1 MKQFFRF
8 LTVGVFNTLLGY
20 CIIFACMYLAKMS
33 PEASNITGYAVG
45 LVTSYLLNRTYTF
58 RSQQKHRSELIRFLI
73 VFAVAYGLNFAML
86 VILIHKMSV
95 HEGLSQVLA
104 GVVYVATSFILNKY
118 YVFKISHGTE
128 TTDKTISNKFT
139 KNLLWLVPALNDYQH
154 TKPLSAYCID
164 RNNNFNLLRL
174 IGASLVIFGHSYA
187 TFGPQG
193 TRDFINV
200 HIPIINASEL
210 GVQIFFVISGFLVA
224 QSFVNRPHII
234 EFSIARVLRIFPGLL
249 VALLLTVL
257 LGAFMTTLP
266 FAEYVS
272 NPIVWDYFLNNGML
286 QVRWEL
292 PGVFENN
299 SFPKIVNGSLWT
311 LPKEF
316 SLYIILL
323 VVGTAGGL
331 SSRAIINLVCALV
344 VFMHL
349 QQTGTYY
356 LTNGI
361 THVDD
366 AIFCFMLGVL
376 FYANREHILI
386 SFRLTA
392 VLLLLTTLSVKYD
405 YYTFVTVQV
414 CIAYLVFIIAYH
426 EKLQLPIFR
435 HADYSYGLYIY
446 AFPLQ
451 QTLAELNIT
460 KHFSLYIL
468 LCFAVILPFAIF
480 SWHVIEK
487 PSLRLKDSVRKLF
500 PLPTII
506 N

>member
-20 CIIFACMYLAKMS
+20 CIIFACMYLAKMT
-33 PEASNITGYAVG
+33 PEASNAAGYGVG
-45 LVTSYLLNRTYTF
+45 LFVSYVLHRNFTF
-58 RSQQKHRSELIRFLI
+58 NSKQRKRDEIASFLI
-73 VFAVAYGLNFAML
+73 VFLVAYTTNFVALL
-86 VILIHKMSV
+86 VFIHKLGFNDGV
-95 HEGLSQVLA
+95 SQVAA
-104 GVVYVATSFILNKY
+104 GVVYVAASFIMNKY
-118 YVFKISHGTE
+118 YVFKISNGAEINIKSFFLRMPTF
-128 TTDKTISNKFT
+128 DN
-139 KNLLWLVPALNDYQH
+139 VQCM
-154 TKPLSAYCID
+154 KPLSGYCVD

-193 TRDFINV
+193 TRDFINL
-200 HIPIINASEL
+200 HIPIINAGDL

-234 EFSIARVLRIFPGLL
+234 EFAIARVLRIFPGLL

-266 FAEYVS
+266 FSEYVS
-272 NPIVWDYFLNNGML
+272 NPIVWDYFLSNGML
-286 QVRWEL
+286 HTCFEL

-299 SFPKIVNGSLWT
+299 SYPKIVNGSLWT

-323 VVGTAGGL
+323 VVGAAGGL

-356 LTNGI
+356 LTQGI
-361 THVDD
+361 TRVDD
-366 AIFCFMLGVL
+366 AIFCFMIGVL

-392 VLLLLTTLSVKYD
+392 VVLLLTALSVKYD

-435 HADYSYGLYIY
+435 YADYSYGLYIY

-451 QTLAELNIT
+451 QALAELNIT
-460 KHFSLYIL
+460 THFSLYIL